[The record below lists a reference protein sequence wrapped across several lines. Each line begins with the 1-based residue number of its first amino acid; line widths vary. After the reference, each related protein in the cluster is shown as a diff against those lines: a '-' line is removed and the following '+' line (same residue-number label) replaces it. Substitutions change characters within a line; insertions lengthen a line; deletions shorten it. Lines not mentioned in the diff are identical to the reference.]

1 MPHTLDGAAVAG
13 YLRAMS
19 ELGGQRELGD
29 RAGGRVRTI
38 WQIAIRGACPACGRP
53 GMVWQRGLLDRVQM
67 APACAG
73 CGQPFAADEAGG
85 RGLYPVVLPL
95 VVLMVL
101 AALKIDDLW
110 RPPLW
115 VYPLVAAPV
124 ALVLVGGAV
133 RLAKSAHLAAHVGRG
148 AGQ

>member
-1 MPHTLDGAAVAG
+1 
-13 YLRAMS
+13 
-19 ELGGQRELGD
+19 
-29 RAGGRVRTI
+29 
-38 WQIAIRGACPACGRP
+38 
-53 GMVWQRGLLDRVQM
+53 MVWPKMVGPGGLLGQAHM
-67 APACAG
+67 AQACAG
-73 CGQPFAADEAGG
+73 CGQSFAAHEAGG

-115 VYPLVAAPV
+115 TYPLVAAPV

-133 RLAKSAHLAAHVGRG
+133 RLAKSAHLAAQVGRMG
-148 AGQ
+148 DR